1 MSSRNTIETFLHDK
15 NAAIVTRQR
24 GPGVY
29 EGAFATVNRGAL
41 EWFGGPG
48 IEGKWAKTT
57 VQKITQEF
65 SDMNTP
71 IGDILT
77 ISDWLPHPLCGQWIK
92 EQKTALSAK
101 RSWCLIDRDG
111 CSSMGAR

>member
-77 ISDWLPHPLCGQWIK
+77 ISDWLPNPLCGQSCR
-92 EQKTALSAK
+92 TARRRSA
-101 RSWCLIDRDG
+101 RT
-111 CSSMGAR
+111 

>member
-1 MSSRNTIETFLHDK
+1 MSSRNTIEIFLHDK

-65 SDMNTP
+65 FDMNTP
-71 IGDILT
+71 CLAAPAQDDKI
-77 ISDWLPHPLCGQWIK
+77 HPQNEML
-92 EQKTALSAK
+92 
-101 RSWCLIDRDG
+101 
-111 CSSMGAR
+111 